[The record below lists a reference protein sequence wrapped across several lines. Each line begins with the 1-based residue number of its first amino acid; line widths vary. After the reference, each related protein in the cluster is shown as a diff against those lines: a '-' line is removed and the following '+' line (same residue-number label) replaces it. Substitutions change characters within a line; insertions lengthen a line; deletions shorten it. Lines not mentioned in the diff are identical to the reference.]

1 MKLRFL
7 AAATLAALTLTAG
20 LASAQ
25 DTASE
30 KGKLS
35 YALGYQLA
43 REAIETGSVHLVGD
57 AALLD
62 RFVEVFRIVEPVASA

>member
-30 KGKLS
+30 KG
-35 YALGYQLA
+35 
-43 REAIETGSVHLVGD
+43 
-57 AALLD
+57 
-62 RFVEVFRIVEPVASA
+62 